1 MNAQITAHLSRIRL
15 LVAVGGAG
23 LLLITACSSETKADP
38 TSTSTPPGSTAP
50 ADTPAVS
57 SIVVDPGSVTG
68 AVADPRTVSEG
79 VGLETT
85 PEDEGS
91 PDPASGDGGSGDPV
105 SGDGGSTEGVCAL
118 ATPSDVNGVLQA
130 SFTTSSF
137 QDVSTVPECVYSSA
151 TSLAGVSVGVL
162 TGGAAEF
169 EDQVKITEMTAQEPK
184 TTTEKVNGAD
194 ATLFSFIDM
203 IGYPE
208 ATILMVQG
216 EDLLTASVTGEKGQD
231 PAKVAKDAVILLGYL
246 TSRTG

>member
-38 TSTSTPPGSTAP
+38 TSTSTPPGSTAS

-57 SIVVDPGSVTG
+57 SIVVDPGSVTD
-68 AVADPRTVSEG
+68 AVADPRTMSEG

-85 PEDEGS
+85 PEDQGS
-91 PDPASGDGGSGDPV
+91 PDPASGDGV

-208 ATILMVQG
+208 AKILMVQG